1 MLYKASRFAVRQ
13 IEVDVG
19 PGGPGCLRSAFIPA
33 QTVSLR
39 QPEARTGQIVGADR
53 QAPPAQR
60 FRGGV
65 GWR

>member
-1 MLYKASRFAVRQ
+1 MLYKARRFAVRQ

-19 PGGPGCLRSAFIPA
+19 PGGPAASDQRSVPA